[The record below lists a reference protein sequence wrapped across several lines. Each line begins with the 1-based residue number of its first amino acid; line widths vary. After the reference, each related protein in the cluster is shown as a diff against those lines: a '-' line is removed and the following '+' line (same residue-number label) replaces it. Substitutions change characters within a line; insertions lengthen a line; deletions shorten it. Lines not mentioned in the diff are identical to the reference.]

1 MEREKIVMSIQAAD
15 GLIVKEIQHGVVKTQ
30 TFIDGKPGH
39 IDRKDIKRL
48 GYKNLN
54 EYLTTLKTQGYT
66 EQK

>member
-1 MEREKIVMSIQAAD
+1 MGNEKIIMSVQAAD
-15 GLIVKEIQHGVVKTQ
+15 GEIIKEIQHGVVKTQ

-48 GYKNLN
+48 GYKSLN
-54 EYLTTLKTQGYT
+54 EYLTTLKSQGYT